1 MPDSAA
7 TPLILVVGMHRS
19 GTSLLASILQ
29 AIGVSL
35 PGPLIEAD
43 VHNPYGYFEHR
54 KIVEFQEKLLID
66 LGRWW
71 PSEDGLLPLPD
82 GWIKRPCAQSF
93 LGHISEFFSDICDK
107 NIPCVVKDPRTSL
120 LLPAWRLI
128 ANQINRPLLLVWG
141 IRNPAEVVLSLCRRD
156 QFLAGMT
163 RESPWSLVSP

>member
-71 PSEDGLLPLPD
+71 PPAKMACCHFQMAGSRDLVPRAFLATFPSFSLIFVIKIFHVWLRIREHLCCCQPGDSLP
-82 GWIKRPCAQSF
+82 IKSTGRSCWFGESGTPLKSFCHYVDAISF
-93 LGHISEFFSDICDK
+93 L
-107 NIPCVVKDPRTSL
+107 PV
-120 LLPAWRLI
+120 
-128 ANQINRPLLLVWG
+128 
-141 IRNPAEVVLSLCRRD
+141 
-156 QFLAGMT
+156 
-163 RESPWSLVSP
+163 